1 MRRFIPEGFAVGTRE
16 FSLVMRKMCWE
27 QRTNSDQPVPQGCKI
42 ITGKMA
48 RLMANIWIFELHK

>member
-1 MRRFIPEGFAVGTRE
+1 MVRRFIPEGFAVGTRE
-16 FSLVMRKMCWE
+16 FMRKMCWE

-48 RLMANIWIFELHK
+48 RLTANIWIIELRK